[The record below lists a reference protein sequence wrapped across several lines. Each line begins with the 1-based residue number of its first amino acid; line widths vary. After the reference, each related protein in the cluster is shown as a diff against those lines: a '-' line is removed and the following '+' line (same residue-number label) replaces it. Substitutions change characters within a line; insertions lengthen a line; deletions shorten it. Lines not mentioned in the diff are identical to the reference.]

1 MADTLGWVMHKRGM
15 YSAAISYLKESEAG
29 TDPNDASIGIV
40 RYHLA
45 LAYEANGDS
54 DAARETLARALAG
67 LEKQRQTAGTKGT
80 TPPEPP
86 WAADVR
92 AMLDRLNAKG

>member
-1 MADTLGWVMHKRGM
+1 MHKRGM
-15 YSAAISYLKESEAG
+15 HSAAISYLKEAEAG

-45 LAYEANGDS
+45 LAYEANGET
-54 DAARETLARALAG
+54 DAAREALTRAVAG
-67 LEKQRQTAGTKGT
+67 LEKQLEAARAKGT
-80 TPPEPP
+80 APPEPP

-92 AMLDRLNAKG
+92 AMLDRLKAKG